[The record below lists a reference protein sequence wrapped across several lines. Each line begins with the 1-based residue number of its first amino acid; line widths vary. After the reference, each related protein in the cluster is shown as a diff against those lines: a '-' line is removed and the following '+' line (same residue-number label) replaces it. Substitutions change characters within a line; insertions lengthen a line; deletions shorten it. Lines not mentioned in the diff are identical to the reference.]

1 MYRKKRSRRHEMLYD
16 EASLKKLDF
25 THLAVIL
32 QKAFLTQEENVCSLF
47 KSVALR
53 NVDDGYSHFHNQSW
67 YHIRRRGDSKTI

>member
-32 QKAFLTQEENVCSLF
+32 QKAFLT
-47 KSVALR
+47 
-53 NVDDGYSHFHNQSW
+53 
-67 YHIRRRGDSKTI
+67 